1 MSRNTKQLLMIL
13 GIAVVFCLVAVAAAI
28 GSTSFLAN
36 RFKDNIVTEPEKVR
50 QMAHAFVDYQLP
62 PSYTE
67 QLGMDLLVY
76 KMILINSSELLD
88 RKPMIFMA
96 HFQAEGLSAEQMT
109 EQVRESVE
117 QQSGSSGLT
126 LEVVETRTVTING
139 HETSLAISEGTDG
152 SGDAHR
158 QWVTTFPG
166 KTGLVLL
173 LIQGEIDDWDDAI
186 FNEFLSSIDS

>member
-13 GIAVVFCLVAVAAAI
+13 GVAVVFCLVAVAAAI

-36 RFKDNIVTEPEKVR
+36 RFKDNIVTDPEKIR
-50 QMAHAFVDYQLP
+50 QMAHGFVDYQLP

-76 KMILINSSELLD
+76 KMVLINSRELLD

-96 HFQAEGLSAEQMT
+96 HFQADGLSAEQMT

-117 QQSGSSGLT
+117 QQSGSRGLT

-139 HETSLAISEGTDG
+139 HETSLAVSEGIDG
-152 SGDAHR
+152 SGDIHR

-173 LIQGEIDDWDDAI
+173 LIQGEVAGWDDAV